1 MKFDSGV
8 MAGPIEFGP
17 NDRAAQE
24 SAIYIKFDGTSMSLV
39 PAPSRASG
47 STSLNH
53 TGSAARWRSIARAAG
68 DHHEFYRYL
77 VVPAAGVLS
86 GLVTGS
92 VYALLAVAVV
102 IVFKTTDVPNFAQ
115 GEIFM
120 VGATSHCS

>member
-53 TGSAARWRSIARAAG
+53 RQRPRDGAASRGPPETIMS
-68 DHHEFYRYL
+68 F
-77 VVPAAGVLS
+77 
-86 GLVTGS
+86 
-92 VYALLAVAVV
+92 
-102 IVFKTTDVPNFAQ
+102 TDIWLFLQQ
-115 GEIFM
+115 G
-120 VGATSHCS
+120 CCRDW

>member
-1 MKFDSGV
+1 
-8 MAGPIEFGP
+8 MAQH
-17 NDRAAQE
+17 RA
-24 SAIYIKFDGTSMSLV
+24 G
-39 PAPSRASG
+39 RR
-47 STSLNH
+47 N
-53 TGSAARWRSIARAAG
+53 
-68 DHHEFYRYL
+68 HHEFCRYL